1 MEQLLALNKSDVVI
15 IFNDELLTFLSE
27 LLKIFSQ
34 VKSNNDTTSEL
45 LNYKTLIES
54 GIAANKETGVE
65 MFAGYIFSEGNDD
78 FCKKIADR
86 DYDFFYKLEENID
99 KSNKFSKVIMLIKNL
114 FIQLSDTN
122 KESICGYLENL
133 CTLANVYAMKKLK

>member
-1 MEQLLALNKSDVVI
+1 MDQLLALDKSDVII

-54 GIAANKETGVE
+54 GISANKETGVE

-78 FCKKIADR
+78 FCKKIAER
-86 DYDFFYKLEENID
+86 DYDYFYKLQDSID
-99 KSNKFSKVIMLIKNL
+99 KSNKFSKVIILIRNL

-122 KESICGYLENL
+122 KDNICGYLENL
-133 CTLANVYAMKKLK
+133 CTLANVYAMKKIK

>member
-1 MEQLLALNKSDVVI
+1 MEQLLALNKSDIII

-34 VKSNNDTTSEL
+34 VKSNNETTSEL
-45 LNYKTLIES
+45 LNYKNLIES
-54 GIAANKETGVE
+54 GISANLETGIE

-86 DYDFFYKLEENID
+86 DYNYFFKLEESID
-99 KSNKFSKVIMLIKNL
+99 KSNKFSKILMLIKNL
-114 FIQLSDTN
+114 FIQLNDTN
-122 KESICGYLENL
+122 KDSICGYLENL
-133 CTLANVYAMKKLK
+133 CTLANVYAIKKLK